1 MTCRRQEFMR
11 MLIET
16 YVDTQLNGK
25 AKTPKAVLD
34 FTKSYM
40 DSNNVIGGFLSEF
53 YDITNNKDDIIKAG
67 DLYQAFKTSHYYAG
81 KNQQQFKEAM
91 ISNGHTAEKITKRG
105 PFHNNV
111 VYYGIVPKDL
121 GDDEDEDDALA

>member
-1 MTCRRQEFMR
+1 
-11 MLIET
+11 
-16 YVDTQLNGK
+16 
-25 AKTPKAVLD
+25 
-34 FTKSYM
+34 M
-40 DSNNVIGGFLSEF
+40 DSNNVIGAFLSEF

-91 ISNGHTAEKITKRG
+91 ISNGHMAEKITKRG

-121 GDDEDEDDALA
+121 GNDEDGDDALA